1 MTQTEQQNV
10 PSLRFP
16 EFEGEWNS
24 HKLSE
29 AWQVKGQRNRD
40 NVYGK
45 EHVLSV
51 SGEYGVI
58 NQIELLGRSY
68 AGVSVL
74 DYHVVD
80 TGDIVYTKSPLKT
93 NPYGIIKANLG
104 PSGIVST
111 LYAVYKVS
119 PEHSSKYW
127 NAYFCLD
134 DRTNK
139 YLLPLVHKGAKN
151 DMKINNDRVLI
162 DPVSSPTLSEQRKI
176 AEFLE
181 AMDERIAQVTRKK
194 ALLEDYK
201 KGCMQQIFSQSIRF
215 KDDQGNDFPDWEEKR
230 LGEKVQVLAGLTYSP
245 DDIREN
251 GTLVLRSS
259 NVQSGE
265 IALEDNVY
273 VDLKTSKANMSK
285 KYDILLCVRNGSQ
298 RLIGKSAIIKKHM
311 ENTTH
316 GAFMTVLRGED
327 NLFIFQLLQTQLFFK
342 EVHKNLGATINSING
357 SDLKKMRFFIPSS
370 KDERRKIADFLSA
383 IDTKI
388 DLVAQELEQAKTF
401 KKGLLQQMFV

>member
-1 MTQTEQQNV
+1 M
-10 PSLRFP
+10 
-16 EFEGEWNS
+16 
-24 HKLSE
+24 
-29 AWQVKGQRNRD
+29 
-40 NVYGK
+40 YGK

-162 DPVSSPTLSEQRKI
+162 DPVSSPSLSEQRKI

-181 AMDERIAQVTRKK
+181 AVDERIAQVTRKQ

-201 KGCMQQIFSQSIRF
+201 KGCMQQLFSQSIRF

-230 LGEKVQVLAGLTYSP
+230 LGDVAQFSKGKG
-245 DDIREN
+245 I
-251 GTLVLRSS
+251 
-259 NVQSGE
+259 
-265 IALEDNVY
+265 
-273 VDLKTSKANMSK
+273 SKADIEQDGENLCIRYGELYTEYREYIPEVVSRTDTSLKGAVLSRKNDVLMPTSDVTPSGLATASAIDTDGVILGGDILIIRSK
-285 KYDILLCVRNGSQ
+285 KILNRFFAYFIAANKLKIM
-298 RLIGKSAIIKKHM
+298 RLVSGV
-311 ENTTH
+311 
-316 GAFMTVLRGED
+316 TVYH
-327 NLFIFQLLQTQLFFK
+327 IY
-342 EVHKNLGATINSING
+342 G
-357 SDLKKMRFFIPSS
+357 SDLATLHLEIPHP
-370 KDERRKIADFLSA
+370 DEQEKIADFLSA
-383 IDTKI
+383 IDNKI
-388 DLVAQELEQAKTF
+388 DLVTRELTQARSF
-401 KKGLLQQMFV
+401 KAGLLQQMFV

>member
-10 PSLRFP
+10 PALRFP
-16 EFEGEWNS
+16 EFDGKWRPKRLGQIAQLTS
-24 HKLSE
+24 SKRVYLSDYVE
-29 AWQVKGQRNRD
+29 IGVPFFR
-40 NVYGK
+40 GK
-45 EHVLSV
+45 EIS
-51 SGEYGVI
+51 EMEKGVI
-58 NQIELLGRSY
+58 PDDVLYISRDAFDRFRDKYGAPRAGDILITAVGTLANVFRVRGKQEFYFKDGNLIWFRAISEESTFLEKVLKFNRHIVLRSAIGSSQKALTIIELKKLIFSFP
-68 AGVSVL
+68 A
-74 DYHVVD
+74 
-80 TGDIVYTKSPLKT
+80 
-93 NPYGIIKANLG
+93 
-104 PSGIVST
+104 
-111 LYAVYKVS
+111 
-119 PEHSSKYW
+119 
-127 NAYFCLD
+127 
-134 DRTNK
+134 
-139 YLLPLVHKGAKN
+139 LP
-151 DMKINNDRVLI
+151 
-162 DPVSSPTLSEQRKI
+162 EQRKI
-176 AEFLE
+176 AGFLG
-181 AMDERIAQVTRKK
+181 AVDERIAQVTRKK

-201 KGCMQQIFSQSIRF
+201 KGCMQQLFSQSIRF

>member
-10 PSLRFP
+10 PALRFP
-16 EFEGEWNS
+16 GFEIAWESEPLSKRGISIKSGRTKHEASGKYPAYGSTGRIGFTDQIEFSGEALLVARVGANAGLVN
-24 HKLSE
+24 K
-29 AWQVKGQRNRD
+29 
-40 NVYGK
+40 
-45 EHVLSV
+45 V
-51 SGEYGVI
+51 SGDFGVTDNTLVVI
-58 NQIELLGRSY
+58 PDEQTDLGFLEDSLR
-68 AGVSVL
+68 VF
-74 DYHVVD
+74 
-80 TGDIVYTKSPLKT
+80 
-93 NPYGIIKANLG
+93 NLNRLVFG
-104 PSGIVST
+104 SGQ
-111 LYAVYKVS
+111 
-119 PEHSSKYW
+119 
-127 NAYFCLD
+127 
-134 DRTNK
+134 
-139 YLLPLVHKGAKN
+139 PLVTGGMLKRLK
-151 DMKINNDRVLI
+151 RFF
-162 DPVSSPTLSEQRKI
+162 PTLPEQRKI
-176 AEFLE
+176 AGFLG
-181 AMDERIAQVTRKK
+181 AVDERIAQVTRKK

-201 KGCMQQIFSQSIRF
+201 KGCMQQLFSQSIRF
-215 KDDQGNDFPDWEEKR
+215 KDDQGNDFPDWKEKR

-265 IALEDNVY
+265 IAIEDNVY

-401 KKGLLQQMFV
+401 KKSLLQQMFV